1 MTKSLKET
9 CAINC
14 MAIEWRRDTNERCP
28 IPNVAQVPMKF
39 HQSKRP
45 LRRSTEMNLRIRTNM
60 R

>member
-14 MAIEWRRDTNERCP
+14 MAFEWRGDTNERCP